1 MISLALFLYMERTE
15 YFRYF
20 SQLKED
26 ADDAKEEKS
35 KNDMTFKLF
44 LLIMKRCWLFFGAM
58 LVLGTAT
65 ASTFPAVMALVEPV
79 EKNDSEWHQTYYTQ
93 VNFIFCQN
101 ITCVRAIFPFRSCA
115 T

>member
-93 VNFIFCQN
+93 VFFLPNYN
-101 ITCVRAIFPFRSCA
+101 ICF
-115 T
+115 